1 MAMVTMM
8 CGSLLVIQSSPLHKR
23 DAAAWVLDATVN
35 VVVGVLVVD
44 VVMVMVM
51 VMVDDVVVSAIF
63 AAWRS
68 RWACL

>member
-1 MAMVTMM
+1 MAIVTMM
-8 CGSLLVIQSSPLHKR
+8 CGSLLVIRSSPLHKR
-23 DAAAWVLDATVN
+23 NAAAWVLDDATVN

-51 VMVDDVVVSAIF
+51 VVDVVVSAIF

-68 RWACL
+68 RGM

>member
-1 MAMVTMM
+1 MVMVTMM

-44 VVMVMVM
+44 VVMVM
-51 VMVDDVVVSAIF
+51 
-63 AAWRS
+63 AAGDGG
-68 RWACL
+68 